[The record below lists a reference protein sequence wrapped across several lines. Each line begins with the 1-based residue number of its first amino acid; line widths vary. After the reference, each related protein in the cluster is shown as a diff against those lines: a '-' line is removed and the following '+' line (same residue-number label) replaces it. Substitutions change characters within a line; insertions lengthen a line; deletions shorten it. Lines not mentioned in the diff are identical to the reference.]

1 VPRAQNFGL
10 TLNLAARRTFKHTSV
25 RNIGKRSIAMLK
37 AGIIA
42 FAVLILAGGVLLF
55 SGPRAKE
62 AVVSPAQAS
71 SDGAA
76 AKCAKRDWP
85 YLHCIG
91 TPAGNLR
98 IRLITT
104 DRLPR

>member
-1 VPRAQNFGL
+1 
-10 TLNLAARRTFKHTSV
+10 
-25 RNIGKRSIAMLK
+25 MLK
-37 AGIIA
+37 AAFIA
-42 FAVLILAGGVLLF
+42 VAMLLLAGGVVLL

-71 SDGAA
+71 ADGAA
-76 AKCAKRDWP
+76 AKCVKREWP
-85 YLHCIG
+85 YLHCVG

-104 DRLPR
+104 DRLPK